1 MKKYALCLQ
10 LFAEGGDGAAAVGGE
25 TEGVTADP
33 TATTGVETASPDA
46 ENAAE
51 DRKTQYAKFKED
63 YKAEYDA
70 DVQSI
75 VKDRLK
81 KSSSQNA
88 ELQKRLSSLAP
99 IMDTYAK
106 KYGITD
112 PTDYDAIVTAYLN
125 DDSIYEDEAY
135 ERGMT
140 TEQVKEFHRIERENQ
155 SYREAEEERKRQEAF
170 EEEERKRQ
178 AIFTEWDRQIAEVKQ
193 IYPNFDIG
201 VERKNDQF
209 LKMMNAGVNV
219 RTAYEVAH
227 KDELMRGA
235 MQFTA
240 QKVQEKVTNAIA
252 SNKARPSENGLS
264 SHATAIVKEDVWNY
278 SKDQLADIKR
288 RAMAGEKVTFN
299 K

>member
-33 TATTGVETASPDA
+33 TATGVETASPDA

-75 VKDRLK
+75 IKDRLK

-99 IMDTYAK
+99 IMEAHAR
-106 KYGITD
+106 KYGISD
-112 PTDYDAIVTAYLN
+112 ATDYDAIVTAYQN

-135 ERGMT
+135 EKGMT

-155 SYREAEEERKRQEAF
+155 SFREAEEERKRQ
-170 EEEERKRQ
+170 
-178 AIFTEWDRQIAEVKQ
+178 AIFAEWDRQSAEVKQ
-193 IYPNFDIG
+193 IYPNFDMG
-201 VERKNDQF
+201 VEMQNDQF
-209 LKMMNAGVNV
+209 LRMMNAGVDV